1 MGDYIKKGCNSF
13 NVKLTVYI
21 LITYSSFISNQ
32 FQMCWSTDSIN
43 KYI

>member
-21 LITYSSFISNQ
+21 LITYSSFYFKSISNVLEYG
-32 FQMCWSTDSIN
+32 FH
-43 KYI
+43 